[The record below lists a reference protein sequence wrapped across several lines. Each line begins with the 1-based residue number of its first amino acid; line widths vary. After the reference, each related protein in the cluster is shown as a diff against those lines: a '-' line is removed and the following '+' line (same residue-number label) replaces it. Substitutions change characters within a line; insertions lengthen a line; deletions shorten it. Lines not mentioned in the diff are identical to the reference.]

1 MSFFVLKNY
10 STLSYDGVE
19 VNSNEVVVLS
29 PLRRYFN
36 NSYGCGTPYW
46 RY

>member
-10 STLSYDGVE
+10 CTLSYDEIELV
-19 VNSNEVVVLS
+19 SNDVVVLS
-29 PLRRYFN
+29 PLKRYFS

-46 RY
+46 RH